1 MSLPDCTIK
10 LSARLSVPVNMGRVE
25 KREDMMAGLNT
36 VVLIGNL
43 TRDPELRYTPSGLP
57 VCTLR
62 LAVGRNFPNSQG
74 EMETDYFNIVVW
86 RNQAEK
92 CAEYLAK
99 GRQIAVTGR
108 LQSRSWEAA
117 DGSKRSTVEVVADR
131 VVFLGRRGDR
141 REDGVDDLVE
151 VDLTETDLAT
161 DLEARI
167 EDEVAF

>member
-1 MSLPDCTIK
+1 
-10 LSARLSVPVNMGRVE
+10 
-25 KREDMMAGLNT
+25 MAGLNS

-43 TRDPELRYTPSGLP
+43 TKDPELRYTPSGLP

-74 EMETDYFNIVVW
+74 EMETDYFNVVVW

-92 CAEYLAK
+92 CAEYLSK

-117 DGSKRSTVEVVADR
+117 DGGKRSTVEVVADR
-131 VVFLGRRGDR
+131 VVFLGRRER
-141 REDGVDDLVE
+141 RDENLENLEDLVE
-151 VDLTETDLAT
+151 VDLTDGDLST
-161 DLEARI
+161 DLEAKI

>member
-1 MSLPDCTIK
+1 
-10 LSARLSVPVNMGRVE
+10 
-25 KREDMMAGLNT
+25 MAGLNN

-62 LAVGRNFPNSQG
+62 LAVNRNFTNNQG
-74 EMETDYFNIVVW
+74 EIETDYFNVVVW

-92 CAEYLAK
+92 CAEYLSK
-99 GRQIAVTGR
+99 GRQVATTGR

-117 DGSKRSTVEVVADR
+117 DGQKRSTVEVVADR
-131 VVFLGRRGDR
+131 VVFLGKRDR
-141 REDGVDDLVE
+141 KDEGLEEVVE
-151 VDLTETDLAT
+151 VDLMNDDLSA
-161 DLEARI
+161 DLETRI

>member
-1 MSLPDCTIK
+1 
-10 LSARLSVPVNMGRVE
+10 
-25 KREDMMAGLNT
+25 MAGLNS

-74 EMETDYFNIVVW
+74 EMETDYFNVVVW

-117 DGSKRSTVEVVADR
+117 DGGKRSAVEVVADR
-131 VVFLGRRGDR
+131 VVFLGRRER
-141 REDGVDDLVE
+141 RDENLEVEDLVE
-151 VDLTETDLAT
+151 VDLTDGDLST

>member
-1 MSLPDCTIK
+1 
-10 LSARLSVPVNMGRVE
+10 
-25 KREDMMAGLNT
+25 MAGLNN

-62 LAVGRNFPNSQG
+62 LAVNRNFSNSQG
-74 EMETDYFNIVVW
+74 EIETDYFNVVVW

-92 CAEYLAK
+92 CAEYLSK
-99 GRQIAVTGR
+99 GRQVAVTGR

-117 DGSKRSTVEVVADR
+117 DGQKRSMIEVVADR
-131 VVFLGRRGDR
+131 VVFLGKRDR
-141 REDGVDDLVE
+141 KDEGLEEVVE
-151 VDLTETDLAT
+151 VDLTDDDLSA
-161 DLEARI
+161 DLETRI

>member
-1 MSLPDCTIK
+1 
-10 LSARLSVPVNMGRVE
+10 
-25 KREDMMAGLNT
+25 MAGLNS

-74 EMETDYFNIVVW
+74 EMETDYFNVVVW

-99 GRQIAVTGR
+99 GRQIAVNGR

-117 DGSKRSTVEVVADR
+117 DGGKRSAVEVVADR
-131 VVFLGRRGDR
+131 VVFLGRRER
-141 REDGVDDLVE
+141 RDENVENVEDLVE
-151 VDLTETDLAT
+151 VDLTDGDLST

>member
-1 MSLPDCTIK
+1 M
-10 LSARLSVPVNMGRVE
+10 NE
-25 KREDMMAGLNT
+25 REDMMAGLNN

-62 LAVGRNFPNSQG
+62 LAVGRSFPNSQG
-74 EMETDYFNIVVW
+74 EIETDFFNVVVW

-92 CAEYLAK
+92 CAEYLSK
-99 GRQIAVTGR
+99 GRQIAVTGK

-117 DGSKRSTVEVVADR
+117 DGSKRSAVEVVADR
-131 VVFLGRRGDR
+131 VVFLGKRDR
-141 REDGVDDLVE
+141 QDNGMEDLAE
-151 VDLTETDLAT
+151 VDLTDGDLST